1 MLIDGSSMWTVGMER
16 GAMVDKRLFSLVPG
30 VRGLVVGKIICLWIG
45 LVADIALAGTVT
57 VLVASLF
64 PQTSVHSALQSIG
77 ISGPAGFMLIAI
89 AAIAI
94 AAVRFFAHHFATRLG
109 TEAAERVKLGL
120 RSELYRKML
129 RLGPSYAQC
138 TADVVQLT
146 GEGVDQIQSFFEL
159 FLPQLGFAILAPL
172 TLFAAIAPLNMPT
185 AVVLLVCA
193 PLIVAIVGAI
203 AMTTAKTFKK
213 YWGKYTDMGSV
224 FLDNL
229 QGLETL
235 KTFDADARA
244 AEQMDR
250 NAEDFRVMTMRVLQ
264 IQLRSLTAMDVVA
277 YGGAAAGIGTALWQ
291 YVHQGHTAF
300 ASSAPFLH
308 VFNGP
313 TLGVAA
319 VLFVILVSVD
329 FFLPLRQLGSYFHVA
344 MNGMTSTKRIFALL
358 DEPDRA
364 YGDRQLPQGALDVTT
379 CDLGFAYA
387 ESTRPALHDVTL
399 TMPARSLTAIVG
411 ESGSGKSTLAAL
423 IAGELEGYDGA
434 LHIGNVELRE
444 LSERALTG
452 AVSIVGA
459 RSHLFAGTLRD
470 NLLMAR
476 PGASEGDLRDALAR
490 AHVLDMVDTHP
501 QGLDMRIEQ
510 DAANLSGGQR
520 QRVAVAR
527 ALLHDAPIMIF
538 D

>member
-1 MLIDGSSMWTVGMER
+1 
-16 GAMVDKRLFSLVPG
+16 
-30 VRGLVVGKIICLWIG
+30 
-45 LVADIALAGTVT
+45 
-57 VLVASLF
+57 
-64 PQTSVHSALQSIG
+64 
-77 ISGPAGFMLIAI
+77 
-89 AAIAI
+89 
-94 AAVRFFAHHFATRLG
+94 
-109 TEAAERVKLGL
+109 
-120 RSELYRKML
+120 
-129 RLGPSYAQC
+129 
-138 TADVVQLT
+138 
-146 GEGVDQIQSFFEL
+146 
-159 FLPQLGFAILAPL
+159 
-172 TLFAAIAPLNMPT
+172 
-185 AVVLLVCA
+185 
-193 PLIVAIVGAI
+193 
-203 AMTTAKTFKK
+203 
-213 YWGKYTDMGSV
+213 MGSV

-277 YGGAAAGIGTALWQ
+277 YGGAAAGISTALWQ
-291 YVHQGHTAF
+291 YVHQGHTTF
-300 ASSAPFLH
+300 TSSAPFLH

-358 DEPDRA
+358 DEPDRT

-379 CDLGFAYA
+379 CDLGFTYA

-399 TMPARSLTAIVG
+399 TMSARSLTAIVG

-434 LHIGNVELRE
+434 LRIGNVELRE

-476 PGASEGDLRDALAR
+476 PGASEGDLRDTLSRPCAR
-490 AHVLDMVDTHP
+490 HGGRAPAGARHAHRAGRGESFGRPAPAHCRGACV
-501 QGLDMRIEQ
+501 
-510 DAANLSGGQR
+510 AA
-520 QRVAVAR
+520 
-527 ALLHDAPIMIF
+527 
-538 D
+538 